1 MTTLPKAAWDQ
12 GVTISEAVET
22 YSSDELWGQFETL
35 HEKLFPE
42 IPADLPQEPIDWNP
56 QPLLAASPTEEF
68 PKYLEIQER
77 LKAEII
83 TLLRNGDL
91 LGVGFLRPKYRGS
104 EPMWI
109 SADCW
114 NPAARISWENS
125 ELWVYGK
132 IFAEI
137 RIVRPRNR
145 VAISDNSATE
155 AIRLAPFPGRDRA
168 GRPTRANEIKAAY
181 DELKLEGRIDF
192 SSLRANLGE
201 IQSRVQKR
209 AGVDSNLTTGLRYNA
224 VRKAIGAEF
233 QKDKAERASQKS
245 SL

>member
-1 MTTLPKAAWDQ
+1 MTTLPKSAWDQ
-12 GVTISEAVET
+12 GVTISEAIET
-22 YSSDELWGQFETL
+22 YSNDELWGQFETL

-56 QPLLAASPTEEF
+56 QPLLEASPTVEF
-68 PKYLEIQER
+68 PKYLEIRER

-83 TLLRNGDL
+83 ALLRNGTL
-91 LGVGFLRPKYRGS
+91 LGIGFLRPKYRGS

-114 NPAARISWENS
+114 IADARISWENS
-125 ELWVYGK
+125 ELWVHGK

-137 RIVRPRNR
+137 RVVRPHDR
-145 VAISDNSATE
+145 VSISDSSATQ
-155 AIRLAPFPGRDRA
+155 AVRLAPIPGPNRA

-181 DELKLEGRIDF
+181 DELKLEGRINF
-192 SSLRANLGE
+192 SSLRANLGD
-201 IQSRVQKR
+201 IQSHVQKR
-209 AGVDSNLTTGLRYNA
+209 AGADSKLLTGLQYNA

-233 QKDKAERASQKS
+233 QKDKAERVSSKS
-245 SL
+245 SP